1 MTLRRRWASLSWM
14 WLLLTVGQSQRAD
27 DDKPNIVLIMVDD
40 LGIGD
45 LGCYGNDTIRTP
57 NIDSLAREGVQLT
70 QNIAAA
76 SLCSPS
82 RAAFLTGRY
91 PIRSGMVSDGN
102 DRVILSLGAPVG
114 LPRNETTFA
123 HLVKEQG
130 YSTAIV
136 GKWHQGLNCNF
147 RNDHC
152 HHPSHYGFDYFYGMP
167 YSLFDTCWPD
177 PSRDAELAMSSRLW
191 VCVQLVAVAAL
202 TLALGK
208 LSRMLCVPWAL
219 ILSLVLFILLLGHFW
234 LNSYQS
240 SLYWDC
246 LLMREQEITEQPMKA
261 ERAGSIMV
269 KEAISFLERH
279 REGPFL
285 LFYSF
290 LHVHTPLPTTDDFI
304 GTSKHGLYG
313 DNVEEMDFYVGKL
326 LAAIDDLGLRNHTL
340 VYFTS
345 DHGGHLEARLGHAQL
360 GGYNGIFK
368 GGKGMAG
375 WEGGIRVPGLFR
387 WPGKLP
393 AGNVIDEPTSLMDI
407 LPTVAALTGGIVPQD
422 RVIDGRNLMPLLQ
435 GQVQRSEHEFLFHY
449 CSRFLHAARWRPKD
463 SDAMW
468 KVHYVTPIFQPP
480 GAQAC
485 YETTY
490 CQCIGDNVTY
500 HDPPLLFDLSRD
512 PSESTPLTKDTEP
525 LYDLVIHTVAEAV
538 KEHRKTITPV
548 QPQLG
553 PDRNRQFVWLMNCC
567 RVFPFCFC
575 DKEGEGSTR
584 QVAID

>member
-1 MTLRRRWASLSWM
+1 M

-27 DDKPNIVLIMVDD
+27 DDKPNIVLIMADD

-57 NIDSLAREGVQLT
+57 NIDSLARDGVQLT
-70 QNIAAA
+70 QHIAAA
-76 SLCSPS
+76 SLCTPS
-82 RAAFLTGRY
+82 RSAFLTGRY
-91 PIRSGMVSDGN
+91 PIRSGMVSNGN
-102 DRVILSLGAPVG
+102 DRVIVSLAALSG

-130 YSTAIV
+130 YSTAII
-136 GKWHQGLNCNF
+136 GKWHQGLNCHY

-152 HHPSHYGFDYFYGMP
+152 RHPSHYGFDYFYGMP
-167 YSLFDTCWPD
+167 FSLYDTCWPD
-177 PSRDAELAMSSRLW
+177 PSRDAELAISGRLW
-191 VCVQLVAVAAL
+191 FCVQLVAVAAL

-208 LSRMLCVPWAL
+208 LGRVLCVPWAL

-234 LNSYQS
+234 LDSYQS
-240 SLYWDC
+240 TLYWNC

-313 DNVEEMDFYVGKL
+313 DNVEEMDFFVGKL

-368 GGKGMAG
+368 GGKGTAG

-422 RVIDGRNLMPLLQ
+422 R
-435 GQVQRSEHEFLFHY
+435 
-449 CSRFLHAARWRPKD
+449 
-463 SDAMW
+463 
-468 KVHYVTPIFQPP
+468 
-480 GAQAC
+480 
-485 YETTY
+485 
-490 CQCIGDNVTY
+490 
-500 HDPPLLFDLSRD
+500 
-512 PSESTPLTKDTEP
+512 
-525 LYDLVIHTVAEAV
+525 
-538 KEHRKTITPV
+538 
-548 QPQLG
+548 
-553 PDRNRQFVWLMNCC
+553 
-567 RVFPFCFC
+567 
-575 DKEGEGSTR
+575 
-584 QVAID
+584 

>member
-57 NIDSLAREGVQLT
+57 NIDSLARDGVQMT
-70 QNIAAA
+70 QHIAAD
-76 SLCSPS
+76 SMCTPS
-82 RAAFLTGRY
+82 RSAFLTGRY
-91 PIRSGMVSDGN
+91 PIRTGMVSNGN
-102 DRVILSLGAPVG
+102 YRVLMTLAAPVG

-123 HLVKEQG
+123 HLAKEQG
-130 YSTAIV
+130 YSTAIF
-136 GKWHQGLNCNF
+136 GKWHQGLNCNY

-152 HHPSHYGFDYFYGMP
+152 HHPSHYGFDDFYGMP
-167 YSLFDTCWPD
+167 YTLFDTCGPNL
-177 PSRDAELAMSSRLW
+177 SRDAEIAISGRLW
-191 VCVQLVAVAAL
+191 ISVQLVALAAL

-208 LSRMLCVPWAL
+208 LSGTLCVPWAL
-219 ILSLVLFILLLGHFW
+219 VLFLVLLMLLLGHFW
-234 LNSYQS
+234 LNSHQS

-246 LLMREQEITEQPMKA
+246 LLMRGHEITEQPMKA
-261 ERAGSIMV
+261 ERAGSILV

-290 LHVHTPLPTTDDFI
+290 LHVHTPLPTTEDFI
-304 GTSKHGLYG
+304 GTSRHGLYG

-345 DHGGHLEARLGHAQL
+345 DHGGHLEARLGHAQH

-368 GGKGMAG
+368 GGKGMSG
-375 WEGGIRVPGLFR
+375 WEGGIHVPGLFR

-422 RVIDGRNLMPLLQ
+422 RVIDGRNLLPLLQ
-435 GQVQRSEHEFLFHY
+435 GETQHSEHEFLFHY
-449 CSRFLHAARWRPKD
+449 CSSFLHAARWHPKD
-463 SDAMW
+463 SNATW
-468 KVHYVTPIFQPP
+468 KVHYVTPVFQPP

-485 YETTY
+485 YETHY

-500 HDPPLLFDLSRD
+500 HDPPLLFDLSQD

-525 LYDLVIHTVAEAV
+525 LYDLVIQTVADAV
-538 KEHRKTITPV
+538 KEHRKTVAPV
-548 QPQLG
+548 QPQLV
-553 PDRNRQFVWLMNCC
+553 PERNRQFVSLMSCC
-567 RVFPFCFC
+567 GVFPFCFC
-575 DKEGEGSTR
+575 DKEGEEAASK
-584 QVAID
+584 QPFD

>member
-27 DDKPNIVLIMVDD
+27 DDKPNIVLIMADD

-76 SLCSPS
+76 SLCTPS
-82 RAAFLTGRY
+82 RSAFLTGRY

-130 YSTAIV
+130 YSTAII

-147 RNDHC
+147 RNDYC
-152 HHPSHYGFDYFYGMP
+152 RHPSHYGFDYFYGMP
-167 YSLFDTCWPD
+167 YSLYDTCWPD
-177 PSRDAELAMSSRLW
+177 PSRDAELAISGRLW
-191 VCVQLVAVAAL
+191 ICVQLVAMAAL

-208 LSRMLCVPWAL
+208 LRRVLCVPWAL

-234 LNSYQS
+234 LDSYQS
-240 SLYWDC
+240 TLYWNC

-269 KEAISFLERH
+269 KEAISFLER
-279 REGPFL
+279 
-285 LFYSF
+285 SF
-290 LHVHTPLPTTDDFI
+290 FI
-304 GTSKHGLYG
+304 VS
-313 DNVEEMDFYVGKL
+313 GKL

-368 GGKGMAG
+368 GGKGTAG

-500 HDPPLLFDLSRD
+500 HDPPLLFDLSQD

-525 LYDLVIHTVAEAV
+525 LYDLVIHTVADAV
-538 KEHRKTITPV
+538 KEHRKTITQV

-553 PDRNRQFVWLMNCC
+553 PDRNRQFVWLMSCC
-567 RVFPFCFC
+567 GVFPFCFC

-584 QVAID
+584 QAAI